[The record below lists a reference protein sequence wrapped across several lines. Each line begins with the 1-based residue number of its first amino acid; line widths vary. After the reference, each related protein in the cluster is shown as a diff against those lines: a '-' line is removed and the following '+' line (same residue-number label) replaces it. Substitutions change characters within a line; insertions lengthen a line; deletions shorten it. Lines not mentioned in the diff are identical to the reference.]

1 VMMYFAVK
9 GKYKKGKI
17 ELLEELKGI
26 EEADV
31 LVVIL
36 KKREEDITAEVL
48 KALEEVKLMRK
59 GKLPELS
66 WREVRNEI

>member
-1 VMMYFAVK
+1 MYFAVK